1 MALSVGLDAAR
12 SSLAATAE
20 QISIVSRNVS
30 RVGLPD
36 AVRKNAAVIT
46 TGGGQVVV
54 SRIGRDSNALLLD
67 KFLVSNSSAQTGNAL
82 TAALGRLQATVDDVD
97 QERSP
102 AALISKLSSALQR
115 YTASPQDVS
124 SASSVVSAAKDL
136 AYSLNSASAT
146 VADVRRQADA
156 DIAGAVG
163 KINELLS
170 SFGDLNKEIVAG
182 TRAGRDISDALDA
195 RDRILK
201 DLSNEIGIRTITRD
215 DGDVAI
221 FTESGVTMYDK
232 VARPVTF
239 TATPLLGPGQTGS
252 PVYVDG
258 VPVSGTPQVMAVRSG
273 RIAGLV
279 SVRDDVAP
287 AYEAKL
293 DEIARG
299 LIEAFAERD
308 QSTVPTLPAAAGLFT
323 YPGAPAIPTSGTI
336 INGLSGTIT
345 VNANVDPS
353 AGGQPLRL
361 RDGAIS
367 SPGNPAYTYN
377 TAGGSSFVDR
387 IQQLITELGTAR
399 SFDPAAGLGASATL
413 GNFAASTA
421 STLEAQRQSADAN
434 STYLQVVSDRASAV
448 LAKETGVN
456 LDEEMAHMLDLERTY
471 QASAR
476 LLSSIDALLGTL
488 LDAVR

>member
-36 AVRKNAAVIT
+36 AVRKNTSVIT
-46 TGGGQVVV
+46 NSGGSVIV

-67 KFLVSNSSAQTGNAL
+67 KFLVSNASSQTGQAL
-82 TAALGRLQATVDDVD
+82 TEALGRLQATVDDVD

-102 AALISKLSSALQR
+102 AALISKLSAALQR
-115 YTASPQDVS
+115 YSVSPQDVG
-124 SASSVVSAAKDL
+124 SATAVVSAAKDL
-136 AYSLNSASAT
+136 ANALNSSSAT
-146 VADVRRQADA
+146 VTQVRRQADT
-156 DIAGAVG
+156 DIAQSVSD
-163 KINELLS
+163 INELLS
-170 SFGDLNKEIVAG
+170 SFGQLNREIVEG
-182 TRAGRDISDALDA
+182 TRSGRDVTDALDA
-195 RDRILK
+195 RDKILK
-201 DLSNEIGIRTITRD
+201 SLSSEIGIRTITRD
-215 DGDVAI
+215 DGDMAI
-221 FTESGVTMYDK
+221 FTESGVTMFDK
-232 VARPVTF
+232 IARPVTF
-239 TATPLLGPGQTGS
+239 NASPLLATGQLGQ

-258 VPVSGTPQVMAVRSG
+258 VPVSGTPQVMAVHSG

-287 AYEAKL
+287 AYEVKL

-299 LIEAFAERD
+299 LIESFAEYD
-308 QSTVPTLPAAAGLFT
+308 QSTVPTLAPAAGLFT
-323 YPGAPAIPTSGTI
+323 YPGAPAVPASGTI
-336 INGLSGTIT
+336 INGLSATISIN
-345 VNANVDPS
+345 VNVDPA

-377 TAGGSSFVDR
+377 TAGGSSFGDR
-387 IQQLITELGTAR
+387 IQQLITELGAPR
-399 SFDPAAGLGASATL
+399 SFDPAAGLGSSTSLGSFATAS
-413 GNFAASTA
+413 A
-421 STLEAQRQSADAN
+421 STLQAQRQSAESNA
-434 STYLQVVSDRASAV
+434 SYLRVVSDRAASA
-448 LAKETGVN
+448 LSQETGVN
-456 LDEEMAHMLDLERTY
+456 LDEEMAHMLDLERSY

-476 LLSSIDALLGTL
+476 LLSAIDALVGTL